1 MMHRDR
7 RHGRFDACRAGASL
21 VELLAA
27 MTAASVVM
35 SAAVSLVHRGYAL
48 ESRSRQTIA
57 DERTALRLARQ
68 LRADVHAADRVRWAA
83 APDEPW
89 LIMIDMPLGTVTYA
103 TTAMGLERIVKRPV
117 GMPSREDFTFS
128 RQVSWV
134 AHGDGPLVS
143 LSGTSVADRSP
154 RPPLV
159 VDIAA
164 ALAPRAKLVHGGEP

>member
-1 MMHRDR
+1 MMRRDR
-7 RHGRFDACRAGASL
+7 RHRSLDPCRAGVSL

-83 APDEPW
+83 VPDEPW
-89 LIMIDMPLGTVTYA
+89 LIMIDMPTGTVTYA
-103 TTAMGLERIVKRPV
+103 TTAVGLERIVKPPV

-128 RQVSWV
+128 REASWV
-134 AHGDGPLVS
+134 VRGDGSLVS
-143 LSGTSVADRSP
+143 LSGTSVEDRSR

-159 VDIAA
+159 IDIAA
-164 ALAPRAKLVHGGEP
+164 ALATGSTLIHGGEP